1 MTRWRALAV
10 VAPLVLAA
18 LGLAACSDGEQPG
31 ASASAPPSY
40 LYSLSAGGAGLR
52 SDTQGRVTVTMTDTD
67 PHAVW
72 FTDRPVRDS
81 GVMSTADLVERW
93 APGSQF
99 AAVPPNVA
107 LVLHDSSGSTDTVVG
122 VMTDPSYDPGA
133 KVFEMQLAVLSVEE
147 AGSLDGFLAAHGD
160 RHDGANLPAML
171 GGVSL
176 FIDPE
181 IGLDD

>member
-122 VMTDPSYDPGA
+122 VMTDPSYDSDTRM
-133 KVFEMQLAVLSVEE
+133 FEMHLAVLSVEE

-160 RHDGANLPAML
+160 RHDGADLPAVL
-171 GGVSL
+171 GDVSL